1 MAAPLDTQVL
11 ARRMVWRPTPGP
23 QFCDWCQT
31 KYDDPECP
39 ECGEPPHEDRVGQI
53 VVAFST
59 PDGRRWVVWAI
70 RCPEGTWVAE
80 QVRPADTALNR
91 ADQLDRLGEAS

>member
-1 MAAPLDTQVL
+1 MADPAPLDAEVL
-11 ARRMVWRPTPGP
+11 ARRMVWRPAPGP
-23 QFCDWCQT
+23 QFCDWCST
-31 KYDDPECP
+31 EYDDPECP

-70 RCPEGTWVAE
+70 RADDGRWVPER
-80 QVRPADTALNR
+80 VRPADAKAR
-91 ADQLDRLGEAS
+91 ELGAAS